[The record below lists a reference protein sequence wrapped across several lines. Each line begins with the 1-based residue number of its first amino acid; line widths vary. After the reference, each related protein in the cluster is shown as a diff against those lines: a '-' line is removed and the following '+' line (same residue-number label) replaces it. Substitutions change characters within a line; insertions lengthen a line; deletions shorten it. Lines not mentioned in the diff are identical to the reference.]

1 MIKGADGFGSIAPSS
16 RLDQQVGR
24 RRRRPMVMLL
34 SVIFLFSACG
44 GTRVSSGAF
53 RNIEALEARLE
64 RQISTKG
71 DVEKL
76 LGSPDGR
83 GSAAL
88 PLAPEPREVWFYQ
101 DIEGTDVTA
110 KPGGIIEMKLRQ
122 QILLVFFYG
131 GFFDGFMWYSTAMPA
146 LGKTQSAP

>member
-1 MIKGADGFGSIAPSS
+1 
-16 RLDQQVGR
+16 
-24 RRRRPMVMLL
+24 
-34 SVIFLFSACG
+34 
-44 GTRVSSGAF
+44 
-53 RNIEALEARLE
+53 LEARLE

-101 DIEGTDVTA
+101 DIEATDVTA
-110 KPGGIIEMKLRQ
+110 IPGGIIEMKVRQ
-122 QILLVFFYG
+122 QILLVFFHG

-146 LGKTQSAP
+146 LGKTQ